1 MNARTLLFSAMAL
14 IGFYLLSF
22 GPGLYLTIKNERI
35 VRDYVPRLAI
45 GFVATTY
52 FPHLYAMAYSETYY
66 NYGKWW
72 VEIAGEKV
80 NKTYPEFR
88 THLLHK

>member
-1 MNARTLLFSAMAL
+1 MKLRTLLFLAVAL
-14 IGFYLLSF
+14 FGFYLLSF
-22 GPGLYLTIKNERI
+22 GPGLYLTIKNERT
-35 VRDYVPRLAI
+35 VRNYVPRPAI
-45 GFVATTY
+45 EMVVTFY
-52 FPHLYAMAYSETYY
+52 FPHLYAMAYSEIYY

-88 THLLHK
+88 SHLLHK

>member
-1 MNARTLLFSAMAL
+1 MKTHTLLFSVMAL

-22 GPGLYLTIKNERI
+22 GPGLYLVIKIERT
-35 VRDYVPRLAI
+35 VRDYIPRSATDL
-45 GFVATTY
+45 VVTTY
-52 FPHLYAMAYSETYY
+52 FPHLYTMAYSETYY